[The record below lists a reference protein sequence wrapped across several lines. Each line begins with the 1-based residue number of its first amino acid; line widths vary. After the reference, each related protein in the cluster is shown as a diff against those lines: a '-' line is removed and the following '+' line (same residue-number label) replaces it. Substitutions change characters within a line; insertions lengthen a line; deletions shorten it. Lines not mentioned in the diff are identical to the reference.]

1 MSITDSPIAFRGT
14 GLKRCCSQH
23 SLHSTAFLTI
33 RQAFRTS
40 VALSR
45 DLSGR
50 LASSGVAVTCKGQG
64 SDPQVTRRETTIRRC

>member
-45 DLSGR
+45 GFSGR
-50 LASSGVAVTCKGQG
+50 QAYSLLNEK
-64 SDPQVTRRETTIRRC
+64 PEEN